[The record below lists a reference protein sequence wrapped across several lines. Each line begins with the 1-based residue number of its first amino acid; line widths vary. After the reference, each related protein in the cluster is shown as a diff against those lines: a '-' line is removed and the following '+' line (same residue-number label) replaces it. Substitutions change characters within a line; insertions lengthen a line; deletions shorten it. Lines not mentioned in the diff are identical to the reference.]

1 MVIKHK
7 RRPGL
12 QPSQMEHE
20 TRRKLGFVDG
30 VFPLRCRAG
39 MILTT
44 KNPRKQSFAT
54 GTGTG
59 ITIFRT
65 VRSAGITNIRNK
77 KPQISGTQREREP
90 SFPLAAVLARI
101 LQETNNF

>member
-20 TRRKLGFVDG
+20 TRRNLGFVDG

-77 KPQISGTQREREP
+77 KPQISGTPTGTGAQLPTRCGP
-90 SFPLAAVLARI
+90 GQDP
-101 LQETNNF
+101 TGD